1 MQNGTLMKTVL
12 LTSNSLR
19 HKYIAQCLASAT
31 ELQLIITEEKAA
43 SIENTDELNEAD
55 ARFIKD
61 HFKSRSVSEEKFFG
75 NTGFPES
82 VLQIK
87 LQHQEIN
94 SELSLELIKETEPD
108 LIVLFGTSIIKDFF
122 LNAFP
127 NKIINLHLG
136 LSPYYKGS
144 ATNLFPLLYGQ
155 PQCIGATIHLV
166 EKKVDSG
173 KILHQLRP
181 EFSHDDNLHDA
192 GNKVIKK
199 AGMRLPEILKL
210 YLQGKIIPEE
220 QKNCGRICRN
230 SDLTP
235 EKLRNVYNNVESGIF
250 LEYLKE
256 KEKIDKKYPIISNLN

>member
-1 MQNGTLMKTVL
+1 M
-12 LTSNSLR
+12 
-19 HKYIAQCLASAT
+19 AQCLVAGT
-31 ELQLIITEEKAA
+31 DLQLIISEEKAA
-43 SIENTDELNEAD
+43 SIENTDEVNEAD

-61 HFKSRSVSEEKFFG
+61 HFKSRSASEEKFFG
-75 NTGFPES
+75 NTGFSES

-87 LQHQEIN
+87 LRHQEIN
-94 SELSLELIKETEPD
+94 SELVLGMLKEIQPD
-108 LIVLFGTSIIKDFF
+108 IIVLFGTSIIKDPI

-155 PQCIGATIHLV
+155 PQCMGATIHIA

-181 EFSHDDNLHDA
+181 DISEDDNIHDA

-199 AGMRLPEILKL
+199 VGEFLPETLEL
-210 YLQGKIIPEE
+210 YFQGKIIPEV
-220 QKNCGRICRN
+220 QKNMGRVCRI

-235 EKLRNVYNNVESGIF
+235 DKLRTIYDNLESGIF
-250 LEYLKE
+250 SEYLKE